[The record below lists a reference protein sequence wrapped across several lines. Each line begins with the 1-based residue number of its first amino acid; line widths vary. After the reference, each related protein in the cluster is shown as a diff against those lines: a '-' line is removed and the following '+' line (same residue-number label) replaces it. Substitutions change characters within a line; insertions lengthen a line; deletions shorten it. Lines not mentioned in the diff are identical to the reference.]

1 MIVKGIKG
9 AIQKAVAKV
18 NIADHFKEPGNADKR
33 VYFLTIVQAGNLD
46 FPIAVNFLG
55 GVFERCH
62 NCLVFV
68 PETRPVG
75 WVSSLTRY
83 KGRHLFLITKSFF
96 IIFTIF
102 SQKKLFRAFFRFKGL
117 SRRG

>member
-46 FPIAVNFLG
+46 FPIAVDFLG

-75 WVSSLTRY
+75 RVVSSTRC
-83 KGRHLFLITKSFF
+83 KGRHYFLITKGFSYFF
-96 IIFTIF
+96 VIFL
-102 SQKKLFRAFFRFKGL
+102 QKKLFRPFFRFERL

>member
-1 MIVKGIKG
+1 MVVKGIKG

-18 NIADHFKEPGNADKR
+18 NVADHFKEPGNADKR

-62 NCLVFV
+62 NCLFFV

-83 KGRHLFLITKSFF
+83 KGSHYFLITKSFF
-96 IIFTIF
+96 IIFFVFCAKKVISGVF
-102 SQKKLFRAFFRFKGL
+102 SF
-117 SRRG
+117 